1 MEKATYSVSKV
12 NEAAKLVKE
21 FNWSYKE
28 LNCGEG
34 ILALEKLFQQLYDLT
49 GDFNFFDP
57 FYVDDAKRMFF
68 NKFSKIEKTKAFR
81 ACKSFAQ
88 NELIDLKNCMV
99 NGEVNVAE

>member
-1 MEKATYSVSKV
+1 MKKATYSISKV
-12 NEAAKLVKE
+12 NEAAKLVKQ

-34 ILALEKLFQQLYDLT
+34 IIALEKLFQKLYDLT

-68 NKFSKIEKTKAFR
+68 NKFSKTEKTKAFR

-99 NGEVNVAE
+99 NGEVNVVE

>member
-12 NEAAKLVKE
+12 NEAAKLVKQ

-57 FYVDDAKRMFF
+57 FYVKDAKRMFF
-68 NKFSKIEKTKAFR
+68 QQVQ
-81 ACKSFAQ
+81 Q
-88 NELIDLKNCMV
+88 NRKDHRIQSLQIFCSE
-99 NGEVNVAE
+99 

>member
-12 NEAAKLVKE
+12 QEAAKLVKQ

-34 ILALEKLFQQLYDLT
+34 IFALENLFQQLYDLT

-68 NKFSKIEKTKAFR
+68 NKFSKTEKTKAFR

-88 NELIDLKNCMV
+88 NELIALKNCMV
-99 NGEVNVAE
+99 NGEVNVVE

>member
-12 NEAAKLVKE
+12 NEAAKLVKQ
-21 FNWSYKE
+21 FNWNYKE
-28 LNCGEG
+28 LNCGDG
-34 ILALEKLFQQLYDLT
+34 ILALEKLFQQLYELT

-68 NKFSKIEKTKAFR
+68 NKFSKTEKTRAFK

-88 NELIDLKNCMV
+88 NELISLKNCMV
-99 NGEVNVAE
+99 NGEVNVVE

>member
-1 MEKATYSVSKV
+1 MEKATYSVNKV
-12 NEAAKLVKE
+12 NEAAKLVKQ

-49 GDFNFFDP
+49 GDFNFFDS

-68 NKFSKIEKTKAFR
+68 NKFSKTEKTKAFR

-99 NGEVNVAE
+99 NGEVNVVE

>member
-12 NEAAKLVKE
+12 KEAAKLVKQ

-34 ILALEKLFQQLYDLT
+34 ILALEKLFQQLYELT
-49 GDFNFFDP
+49 GDYNFFQP
-57 FYVDDAKRMFF
+57 FYVKDASRAVYY
-68 NKFSKIEKTKAFR
+68 KFDRKQKSLIFK

-88 NELIDLKNCMV
+88 NELIALRNCMV
-99 NGEVNVAE
+99 NGEVNVVE